1 MSDVGWFRDPI
12 DPSLAR
18 WHDGTE
24 WTDHTLVIADQPPG
38 AGTPPPPDLT
48 APPPPPVDERPPPP
62 AAEPEPDPRPEP
74 PAPRERPKLRY
85 RMDDEP

>member
-18 WHDGTE
+18 WHDGTQ
-24 WTDHTLVIADQPPG
+24 WTDHTLVIADQEPG
-38 AGTPPPPDLT
+38 AGAPPPPDLT
-48 APPPPPVDERPPPP
+48 APPPPP
-62 AAEPEPDPRPEP
+62 AAEAAEEPEPEPEPEQEPEPRP
-74 PAPRERPKLRY
+74 RPTLRY